1 MLNSANRVGQLRR
14 EARFEQIVNGGKYKG
29 PLIAAEGDS
38 SFQFPFILKDVI
50 DWVFEDFAVY
60 CRSEAGDTLD
70 NMVRTGEYLDALA
83 RTGGRVLL
91 LSGGG
96 NDLVAGGNI
105 AAHLRPFARN

>member
-1 MLNSANRVGQLRR
+1 M
-14 EARFEQIVNGGKYKG
+14 
-29 PLIAAEGDS
+29 
-38 SFQFPFILKDVI
+38 I

-70 NMVRTGEYLDALA
+70 NMVRTGEYLDALE

-105 AAHLRPFARN
+105 AAHLRPFDPKLTPAQYLLPSFGGVLDARHRQHREDRARRSAAPSRTRR